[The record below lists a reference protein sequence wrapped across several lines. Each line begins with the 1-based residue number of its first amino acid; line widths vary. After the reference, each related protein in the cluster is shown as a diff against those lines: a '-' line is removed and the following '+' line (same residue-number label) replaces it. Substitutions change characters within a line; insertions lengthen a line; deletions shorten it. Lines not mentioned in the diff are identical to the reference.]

1 MIQNLLIGLSVI
13 VFCMIIQCAM
23 IAAVVRPIMKGS
35 KSNEDA
41 GFFELALHLSMV
53 LLTLLV
59 GNLIQVA
66 IWGTSFVIL
75 GEFDDIHAAVYHSMV
90 NFTALG
96 YGDLVMSEKRRLLG
110 GLEALNGMIML
121 GLSTSVMYGI
131 FRFYFQAEWEKLS
144 GRNQD

>member
-13 VFCMIIQCAM
+13 VSCMIIQCAM
-23 IAAVVRPIMKGS
+23 IASVMRPIMKGS

-41 GFFELALHLSMV
+41 SFFELALHLSLV
-53 LLTLLV
+53 LVTLLI

-66 IWGTSFVIL
+66 IWGTTFVIL
-75 GEFDDIHAAVYHSMV
+75 GEFDDINAAVYHSMV

-96 YGDLVMSEKRRLLG
+96 YGDLVMSEQRRLLG

-131 FRFYFQAEWEKLS
+131 FRFSFQAKWEKLTNENS
-144 GRNQD
+144 N